1 MNEENN
7 KFAMKIKQIKEEN
20 KALKEENKALKEFK
34 E

>member
-1 MNEENN
+1 MNEENH